1 MPMDKTE
8 RLSGIVDALNQY
20 IEIVRGYDLD
30 GTATL
35 LGMAKLDLQMH
46 IHDISDEELQAL
58 CDVVEAGQQTCAPVA
73 SRSESTHSHAN
84 LVLPTSRVSER
95 ILIDAPRPS
104 KRWKRM

>member
-1 MPMDKTE
+1 MPMDRTE
-8 RLSGIVDALNQY
+8 RLNGIVEALTEY
-20 IEIVRGYDLD
+20 IDVVRAYDMD

-46 IHDISDEELQAL
+46 IHDISDEEVQAL